1 MSSNSIEASVTQWRA
16 ASEPIVRQQR
26 LIGEAPLAIRIDGHP
41 YSVMMRTPG
50 HEIAHVAGFCLGEGI
65 VDHPA
70 DMANIASCDGEHN
83 HVVTVT
89 LSPDRRIQ
97 AGHFLERRG
106 FISQSSCGLCGK
118 AVVADLLQH
127 IPPMTRQLRLAPE
140 TAWQCLDSLAVHQPL
155 RKQTR
160 AAHAV
165 AIFDQQAQLLA
176 VAEDVGRHNA
186 LDKAIGALFLA
197 KTLYMAGFVVLSS
210 RISYEMVQKTARA
223 RIPVILAVSR
233 PTSLAVDLARGLNIT
248 LACLS
253 RGHGLDIFSCP
264 QRLIGCAAQASQ
276 ED

>member
-1 MSSNSIEASVTQWRA
+1 MSCNSKKFNVIQWRA
-16 ASEPIVRQQR
+16 GAHTVIRQQR

-50 HEIAHVAGFCLGEGI
+50 DEIAHVAGFCLGEGI

-70 DMANIASCDGEHN
+70 DMANIASCDGEQN

-89 LSPDRRIQ
+89 LSPGRRLQ

-118 AVVADLLQH
+118 AVVTDLLQH
-127 IPPMTRQLRLAPE
+127 IPPMKGRVNLSPE
-140 TAWQCLDSLAVHQPL
+140 TAWQCLDSLAAYQPL

-160 AAHAV
+160 AAHGVAV
-165 AIFDQQAQLLA
+165 FDQQAQLLA

-186 LDKAIGALFLA
+186 LDKAIGALFLSR
-197 KTLYMAGFVVLSS
+197 TLDRASFVVLSS

-223 RIPVILAVSR
+223 RIPIILAVSR
-233 PTSLAVDLARGLNIT
+233 PTSLAVDLAGGLNMTI
-248 LACLS
+248 ACLS
-253 RGHGLDIFSCP
+253 KSQGLDIFSHP
-264 QRLIGCAAQASQ
+264 KRLIGREGQTSQ